1 VRPPT
6 LAGNAEEHAMEEELM
21 MEEQGAAAAVADIPV
36 DAFTTAA
43 FDEPAD
49 PEIEDAHDAS
59 IPDSVKLY
67 LKEIR
72 AYPLLTG
79 EEEQALA
86 KRIEKG
92 DEEAR
97 ARMIASN
104 LRLVVALGKRYVNR
118 GLPFS
123 DIIEEGNL
131 GLMRAVQK
139 FNYRYGY
146 KFSTYAAW
154 WIKQSISRAI
164 ATQVRIV
171 RLPIH
176 VGEVLSVYHR
186 TVRKLSQRKG
196 EEPAV
201 QEIAKAMHTSV
212 DKVRA
217 LSRLVRDTLSLD
229 DHIGPSGEDTFTD
242 TLVDAEGVLPDWQTG
257 EQIKLKRLTDWMTG
271 LSHTEQQIVRRR
283 FGLFGTEPET
293 LDVIGRMLGVTR
305 ERVRQIEGI
314 ALTKLRRF
322 ARTQGMAA
330 EDVLD

>member
-1 VRPPT
+1 
-6 LAGNAEEHAMEEELM
+6 MYEELI
-21 MEEQGAAAAVADIPV
+21 MEEQKAAVTVADIPV
-36 DAFTTAA
+36 DAFTTPA
-43 FDEPAD
+43 FDEPAE
-49 PEIEDAHDAS
+49 PEIGNAHNDS
-59 IPDSVKLY
+59 IPDSIKLY

-72 AYPLLTG
+72 AYPLLSF

-92 DEEAR
+92 DEEAK

-146 KFSTYAAW
+146 KFSTYAGW

-176 VGEVLSVYHR
+176 VGEVLSAYHR

-196 EEPAV
+196 EEPTV
-201 QEIAKAMHTSV
+201 QEIAKGMHTSV

-217 LSRLVRDTLSLD
+217 LSQLVRDTLSLD
-229 DHIGPSGEDTFTD
+229 DHIGESGEDTFTD
-242 TLVDAEGVLPDWQTG
+242 TLVDAEGALPDWQTG
-257 EQIKLKRLTDWMTG
+257 EQLKFRRLAAWMAG
-271 LSHTEQQIVRRR
+271 LSDTEQKIVLKR
-283 FGLFGTEPET
+283 FGLFGAEPET
-293 LDVIGRMLGVTR
+293 LDAIGKMLGVTR

-322 ARTQGMAA
+322 ARTQGMTA
-330 EDVLD
+330 EDVLN

>member
-1 VRPPT
+1 M
-6 LAGNAEEHAMEEELM
+6 HEELLI
-21 MEEQGAAAAVADIPV
+21 EEQETAAGASDIPV
-36 DAFTTAA
+36 DAFTAA
-43 FDEPAD
+43 EDVPAGL
-49 PEIEDAHDAS
+49 EIEDANVTS

-72 AYPLLTG
+72 AYPLLTF

-86 KRIEKG
+86 KRSEKG

-131 GLMRAVQK
+131 GLMRAVKK

-176 VGEVLSVYHR
+176 VGEILNVYHR

-196 EEPAV
+196 TEPTA
-201 QEIAKAMHTSV
+201 QEIAKAMRISV

-217 LSRLVRDTLSLD
+217 LAQLVRDTLSLD
-229 DHIGPSGEDTFTD
+229 EHIGPSGEDTFTD
-242 TLVDAEGVLPDWQTG
+242 VLVDTESAQPDSHCG
-257 EQIKLKRLTDWMTG
+257 EQLKHKRLADWVAGLTD
-271 LSHTEQQIVRRR
+271 TEQQIVRRR
-283 FGLFGTEPET
+283 FGLSGAEPET
-293 LDVIGRMLGVTR
+293 LDAIGRMLGVTR

-314 ALTKLRRF
+314 ALVKLRRF
-322 ARTQGMAA
+322 ARTQGMTA
-330 EDVLD
+330 EDVLN

>member
-1 VRPPT
+1 M
-6 LAGNAEEHAMEEELM
+6 HEELM
-21 MEEQGAAAAVADIPV
+21 MEEQVATAGMSDLPVDTFHAAALEEERVDPV
-36 DAFTTAA
+36 
-43 FDEPAD
+43 
-49 PEIEDAHDAS
+49 IEDAHDTS
-59 IPDSVKLY
+59 IPDSVKMY
-67 LKEIR
+67 LREIR
-72 AYPLLTG
+72 AYPLLSFA
-79 EEEQALA
+79 EEQELA
-86 KRIEKG
+86 KRCEKG

-196 EEPAV
+196 EEPSV
-201 QEIAKAMHTSV
+201 QEIAKAMRTSV

-217 LSRLVRDTLSLD
+217 LSQLVRDTLSLD

-242 TLVDAEGVLPDWQTG
+242 VLVDTEGALPDSQLA
-257 EQIKLKRLTDWMTG
+257 EQLKLKRLSAWMDG
-271 LSHTEQQIVRRR
+271 LSDTEQQIVRKR
-283 FGLFGTEPET
+283 FGLFGSEPET
-293 LDVIGRMLGVTR
+293 LDAIGRMLGVTR

-322 ARTQGMAA
+322 ARTQGMTA
-330 EDVLD
+330 EDVLN

>member
-1 VRPPT
+1 MY
-6 LAGNAEEHAMEEELM
+6 EDLM
-21 MEEQGAAAAVADIPV
+21 MEEQGAAVAVANIPL
-36 DAFTTAA
+36 DAFTAA
-43 FDEPAD
+43 VYDEQAEQ
-49 PEIEDAHDAS
+49 EIEVAHDAS
-59 IPDSVKLY
+59 IPDSVKMY

-72 AYPLLTG
+72 AYPLLTF

-86 KRIEKG
+86 KLIEKG
-92 DEEAR
+92 DDAAR

-154 WIKQSISRAI
+154 WIKQAISRAI

-176 VGEVLSVYHR
+176 VGEILSVYHR

-196 EEPAV
+196 EEPTV
-201 QEIAKAMHTSV
+201 QEIAKVMRTSV

-217 LSRLVRDTLSLD
+217 LSQLVRDTLSLD
-229 DHIGPSGEDTFTD
+229 EHIGESGEDTFTN
-242 TLVDAEGVLPDWQTG
+242 TLVDAEGTLPDWQTS
-257 EQIKLKRLTDWMTG
+257 EELKLKRLSSWIAG
-271 LSHTEQQIVRRR
+271 LSDTEQQIVRRR
-283 FGLFGTEPET
+283 FGLFGAEPET
-293 LDVIGRMLGVTR
+293 LDAIGRMLGVTR

-314 ALTKLRRF
+314 ALAKLRRL
-322 ARTQGMAA
+322 ARTQGMTA
-330 EDVLD
+330 EDVLN